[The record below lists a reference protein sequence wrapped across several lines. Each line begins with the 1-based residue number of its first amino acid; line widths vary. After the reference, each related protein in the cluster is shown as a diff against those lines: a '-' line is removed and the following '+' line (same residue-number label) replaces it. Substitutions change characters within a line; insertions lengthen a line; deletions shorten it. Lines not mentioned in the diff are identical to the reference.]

1 MQHNV
6 RSCSVC
12 PGYMCLQLRVHQS
25 NALSVY
31 VSEVKFYIMHFSS
44 IVCARPLNII
54 TSHLINQAQGRT
66 TSLLIK
72 LNEIEV
78 RWRAERHDSWESS
91 GVSGAEDR
99 GWGTWVH
106 VPPGHSVL
114 LSYETMS
121 DWQFKQN
128 WQLTALLTRWHKSE
142 SIKNRTFSTL
152 SSLSVPGSFS

>member
-12 PGYMCLQLRVHQS
+12 LGYMFLQLRVHQS
-25 NALSVY
+25 NALSIY
-31 VSEVKFYIMHFSS
+31 VSTVTFYRIHFSS
-44 IVCARPLNII
+44 IVWARPLNIM

-72 LNEIEV
+72 LSEIEV

-91 GVSGAEDR
+91 GVSGTEDR
-99 GWGTWVH
+99 GWGTLVH

-114 LSYETMS
+114 LAVELWNHVWLTV
-121 DWQFKQN
+121 QTE
-128 WQLTALLTRWHKSE
+128 LTADGFTDKVTQVG
-142 SIKNRTFSTL
+142 IY
-152 SSLSVPGSFS
+152 